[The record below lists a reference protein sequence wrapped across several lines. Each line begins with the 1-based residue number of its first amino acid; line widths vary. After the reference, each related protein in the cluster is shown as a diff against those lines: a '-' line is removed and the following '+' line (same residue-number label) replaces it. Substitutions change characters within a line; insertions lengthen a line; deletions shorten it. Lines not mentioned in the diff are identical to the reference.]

1 MHTNRRI
8 NMNELKKYS
17 TPQLVDE
24 LRSRAET
31 GVYNCDLYR
40 DDNYRVTIKKIHGDN
55 ITINPPT
62 FCDIIVVNRKDFR
75 RDIFGK

>member
-1 MHTNRRI
+1 
-8 NMNELKKYS
+8 MNELKKYS

-40 DDNYRVTIKKIHGDN
+40 DDNYRVTIKKTYGDN
-55 ITINPPT
+55 ITISPPT
-62 FCDIIVVNRKDFR
+62 FCDVIIVNRKGFHQESQRNEQEEKYD
-75 RDIFGK
+75 